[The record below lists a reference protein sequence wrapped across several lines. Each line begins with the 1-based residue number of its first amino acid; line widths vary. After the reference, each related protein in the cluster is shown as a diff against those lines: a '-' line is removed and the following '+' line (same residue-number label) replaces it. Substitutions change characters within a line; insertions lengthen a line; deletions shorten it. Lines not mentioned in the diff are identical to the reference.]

1 MVLLVS
7 YIFDG
12 IGRRRFDLQA
22 FFERGNNLVLDNTL
36 VSDRLRATDVETEV
50 TQLVE
55 MIDANQRV
63 PTPNGVV
70 QKRKK
75 LSQNRS
81 HGLESM

>member
-1 MVLLVS
+1 
-7 YIFDG
+7 
-12 IGRRRFDLQA
+12 
-22 FFERGNNLVLDNTL
+22 
-36 VSDRLRATDVETEV
+36 V